1 MHRAQAPPPAS
12 RAKLNAWMASTKGCS
27 GRLLTSYVEV
37 DDRIVLAMLNDPS
50 DLEQFSRQV
59 ADGLAPN

>member
-1 MHRAQAPPPAS
+1 
-12 RAKLNAWMASTKGCS
+12 MASTKGCS